1 MEFEEDSFD
10 LNIYWA
16 GVVFEDFFSGY

>member
-10 LNIYWA
+10 LNVYWA